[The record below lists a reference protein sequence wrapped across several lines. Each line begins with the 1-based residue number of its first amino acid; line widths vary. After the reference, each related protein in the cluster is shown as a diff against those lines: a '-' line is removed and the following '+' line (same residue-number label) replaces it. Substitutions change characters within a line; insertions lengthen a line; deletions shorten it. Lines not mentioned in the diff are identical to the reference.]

1 MISQSVNSIPC
12 DAVGLQENVSNVMA
26 NLCALEIESL
36 RLAGLQEIN
45 NNSNVYPNAC
55 SYDATYDLNE
65 RVGKLERMV
74 DKIINKLISLNYE
87 EMDLSIDEQYGDWV

>member
-1 MISQSVNSIPC
+1 MISQKESSIPC
-12 DAVGLQENVSNVMA
+12 NAVGLQEDVSNVMT
-26 NLCALEIESL
+26 NLSAVEIESL

-45 NNSNVYPNAC
+45 NNSNVYSNVC
-55 SYDATYDLNE
+55 SYDTTYDLNE